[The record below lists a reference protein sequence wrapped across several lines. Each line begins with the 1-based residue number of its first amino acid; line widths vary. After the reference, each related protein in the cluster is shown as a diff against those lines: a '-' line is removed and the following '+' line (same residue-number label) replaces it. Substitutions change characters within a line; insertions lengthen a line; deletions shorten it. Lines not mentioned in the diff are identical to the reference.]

1 MGSFMLCWKKTDR
14 AADRNSAAASALS
27 VFLLLALVLLCA
39 QAHASSANIQRA
51 HAEIREGVVYLDVDL
66 KLVLDKEMVDAMRN
80 AIPINLSMISVIE
93 SPRDWWLP
101 NEIASDQRR
110 YRLEFH
116 ALSKT
121 WLLTDTLE
129 HEARSFSTL
138 DGALH
143 SLERIRAW
151 PVTTAKHLE
160 GRGPLVGRVRMVLD
174 VNKLPLPLRFPAL
187 FDSRWSLNSAWFSW
201 TVPTVGAAD
210 RGDDL

>member
-14 AADRNSAAASALS
+14 TPDHRRAAWSALLFFP
-27 VFLLLALVLLCA
+27 FLLFVLLWTPA
-39 QAHASSANIQRA
+39 SASSAAIRSA

-66 KLVLDKEMVDAMRN
+66 RIVLDKEMVEAMRN

-93 SPRDWWLP
+93 SPREWWFP
-101 NEIASDQRR
+101 NEVASDQRR

-121 WLLTDTLE
+121 WLVTDTLE

-138 DGALH
+138 EGALH

-187 FDSRWSLNSAWFSW
+187 FDSRWSLSSDWFTW
-201 TVPTVGAAD
+201 KVPTATAD
-210 RGDDL
+210 MGDDL